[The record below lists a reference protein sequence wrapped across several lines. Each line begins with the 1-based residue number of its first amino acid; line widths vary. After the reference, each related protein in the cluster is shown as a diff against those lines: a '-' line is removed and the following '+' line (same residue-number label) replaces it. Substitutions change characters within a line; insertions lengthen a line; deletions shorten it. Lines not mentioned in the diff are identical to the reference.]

1 VRNMSS
7 TRKALAVMTAL
18 KKKGFEEEEGK
29 HHFFYYHYLDGT
41 ISPIKTMISH
51 SAKDIDKSIIG
62 KMSRQC
68 NLSKDDF
75 LRLVD
80 CPLTRE
86 DYECKLK
93 EVS

>member
-1 VRNMSS
+1 MAS
-7 TRKALAVMTAL
+7 TRKASDVIAAL
-18 KKKGFEEEEGK
+18 KKKGFELENGS

-51 SAKDIDKSIIG
+51 SAKDIDKSIIA

-75 LRLVD
+75 LLLVD
-80 CPLTRE
+80 CPLTR
-86 DYECKLK
+86 DVYERKLK